1 MKAFE
6 DIDRCGWP
14 PSQLVRPPKSP
25 IIHRQTELTGG
36 DRPKIGAPGAHWS
49 SATVPHCG
57 MPAHGA
63 GSATRFKSWGRWP
76 SAWAADSAPSPRPGA
91 GPRLGTLRRW
101 CK

>member
-49 SATVPHCG
+49 
-57 MPAHGA
+57 
-63 GSATRFKSWGRWP
+63 
-76 SAWAADSAPSPRPGA
+76 
-91 GPRLGTLRRW
+91 
-101 CK
+101 